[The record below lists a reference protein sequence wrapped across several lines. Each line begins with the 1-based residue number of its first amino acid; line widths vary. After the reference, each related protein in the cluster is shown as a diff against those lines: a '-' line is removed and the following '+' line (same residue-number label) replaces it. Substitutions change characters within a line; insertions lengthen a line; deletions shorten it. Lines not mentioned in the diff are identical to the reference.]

1 MEENG
6 EYKITQK
13 ISIEDFCDLLKKHP
27 NKITISRSVLNQSK
41 TMKLYLDAIQSLY
54 QTSVLP
60 KIEIVGRKMEPKI
73 IEADWIDPYLRELVG
88 ETPPPGI
95 LLEMEL
101 LRLDAISKEKAVP
114 VYEFPRS
121 QQKEISEL
129 IESEHL
135 ILEKGL
141 KIYLSE
147 LGIDIARGA
156 LKIYRKD

>member
-135 ILEKGL
+135 ILERGL
-141 KIYLSE
+141 KVYLSE

>member
-141 KIYLSE
+141 KVYLSE

>member
-73 IEADWIDPYLRELVG
+73 IEADWIDPYLRELME

-141 KIYLSE
+141 KVYLSE
-147 LGIDIARGA
+147 LGIDLARGA
-156 LKIYRKD
+156 LKIYGKD

>member
-141 KIYLSE
+141 KVYLSE

-156 LKIYRKD
+156 LKIYGKD